1 MASVGRPTKYCA
13 EIIQQARDYILN
25 YATHDHII
33 PSVVGMAVVLKI
45 SKSTLYDW
53 ADQDGNE
60 FSDILD
66 ECMDHQEVKLFNG
79 GLSGDFNA
87 SIAKLALGKH
97 GYHDKADNTLSA
109 PGGGPVE
116 SIFEFIPVGANAASQ
131 KD

>member
-1 MASVGRPTKYCA
+1 MAVLGRPTKYCD
-13 EIIQQARDYILN
+13 EIIQQARDYITD
-25 YATHDHII
+25 YAKHGHII
-33 PSVVGMAVVLKI
+33 PSVVGMAVVLKV

-53 ADQDGNE
+53 AGQEGND

-97 GYHDKADNTLSA
+97 GYHDKQDTTL
-109 PGGGPVE
+109 GGDVE
-116 SIFEFIPVGANAASQ
+116 NPLTLLVSEIAGKTLEPKSE
-131 KD
+131 